1 MMFRNP
7 IAPAVVAAGMAQ
19 LGPTVRKFAPRA
31 PLALNP
37 AAFGIELLLGEPPER
52 KVEHHGD
59 VAVVEIV
66 GPLMHHAEKFCDS
79 YDAIKA
85 RVAEALASSAKC
97 VLLSIDSPGGVVAGC
112 FDCVSE
118 LRAMSAAA
126 GKPLHAYV
134 DAQATSAAYALCCA
148 ADKVWIPPA
157 GIVGSIGV
165 IDAVLDA
172 TAQDA
177 FLGLAFTLVTSGERK
192 SDGNPH
198 TATTPEAVEAV
209 QSMVDTLAG
218 QFFGVVADRRGL
230 EADAVRGL
238 NAGLLV
244 GQQAI
249 DAGLADAVA
258 TFDEVVAALNAE
270 PTPDANEE
278 TAPPADAIEAA
289 KLARTHVITNQ
300 DSAPTGATTA
310 TAEAEASN
318 PTDTD
323 RKGPHMSK
331 LAEVKAGLQAA
342 IDDEES
348 TPEERNAARKALSAL
363 GADAAAED
371 KEAAAAEDGDEKHEE
386 PDGDEPKGEGDEEPD
401 GDEEKPEDD
410 KDKPAE
416 ASALA
421 LAEQVQALSAW
432 KAQSEAKAE
441 RAGLMALRPDFAA
454 ATVAWLNSQ
463 PLATVRS
470 ACKSPDK
477 GGLPRGAGKGGQ
489 VGAARAAATSAATP
503 TAGAGEPRLPPPVGP
518 VVGRSNLSGEGDR
531 MDRQMGLH
539 TDRAPLEVSG
549 NTVVMRAIKRADAV
563 RQTAA
568 RNGAK

>member
-1 MMFRNP
+1 MTFRNP

-19 LGPTVRKFAPRA
+19 PARERPGPTVRKFAPRG

-37 AAFGIELLLGEPPER
+37 EAFGLEVLFGEPPER
-52 KVEHHGD
+52 KAEHHGD

-66 GPLMHHAEKFCDS
+66 GPLMHHAEPFCDS

-85 RVAEALASSAKC
+85 RVAEALASSARC

-118 LRAMSAAA
+118 LRAMADAA

-165 IDAVLDA
+165 IDAVIDA
-172 TAQDA
+172 TAQDS
-177 FLGLAFTLVTSGERK
+177 FMGLAVTLVTSGERK
-192 SDGNPH
+192 ADGNPH
-198 TATTPEAVEAV
+198 TATTPEAIEAA
-209 QSMVDTLAG
+209 QAMVDTLAG
-218 QFFGVVADRRGL
+218 HFFGVVAERRGL
-230 EADAVRGL
+230 EPEAVRAL

-249 DAGLADAVA
+249 DVRLADEVG
-258 TFDEVVAALNAE
+258 TFDEVLAALNASVGA
-270 PTPDANEE
+270 PTDTMDA
-278 TAPPADAIEAA
+278 ADVDAA
-289 KLARTHVITNQ
+289 QQARTHVITNQ
-300 DSAPTGATTA
+300 DSAPPGASTA
-310 TAEAEASN
+310 LAEAEASN

-331 LAEVKAGLQAA
+331 LAEVKAGLLEA

-363 GADAAAED
+363 DADAAAED
-371 KEAAAAEDGDEKHEE
+371 KEAAAAEDEEKHDE
-386 PDGDEPKGEGDEEPD
+386 PDGDEPKSEDEKEPD
-401 GDEEKPEDD
+401 GDEKPKDD
-410 KDKPAE
+410 EDKPAE

-441 RAGLMALRPDFAA
+441 RAALMAQRPDFAA

-489 VGAARAAATSAATP
+489 VSAARAAATAAAAPTP
-503 TAGAGEPRLPPPVGP
+503 GAGEPQLPPPVGP
-518 VVGRSNLSGEGDR
+518 VVGRSNLSGDGER
-531 MDRQMGLH
+531 MDRQMGLR

>member
-1 MMFRNP
+1 MIFRKP

-19 LGPTVRKFAPRA
+19 PAPMVRKFAPRG

-37 AAFGIELLLGEPPER
+37 AAFGLEMLLGEPPER
-52 KVEHHGD
+52 KVEHRGD

-66 GPLMHHAEKFCDS
+66 GPLMHHAEPFCDS
-79 YDAIKA
+79 YDAIKS
-85 RVAEALASSAKC
+85 RVAEALASSAKS

-118 LRAMSAAA
+118 LRAMADAA

-148 ADKVWIPPA
+148 ADRVWIPPA

-165 IDAVLDA
+165 IDAVIDA
-172 TAQDA
+172 TAQDS
-177 FLGLAFTLVTSGERK
+177 FMGLAFTLVTSGERK

-198 TATTPEAVEAV
+198 TATTPEAIEAA
-209 QSMVDTLAG
+209 QSMVNTLAG
-218 QFFGVVADRRGL
+218 HFFGVVAGRRGL
-230 EADAVRGL
+230 EVDAVRAL
-238 NAGLLV
+238 NAGMV
-244 GQQAI
+244 IGQQAI
-249 DAGLADAVA
+249 DARLADEVA
-258 TFDEVVAALNAE
+258 TFDEVLAALNAS
-270 PTPDANEE
+270 TVAGADDA
-278 TAPPADAIEAA
+278 TDAVDVDAA
-289 KLARTHVITNQ
+289 QQARTHIITNQ

-331 LAEVKAGLQAA
+331 LADVKAGLQAA

-363 GADAAAED
+363 DADAAAED
-371 KEAAAAEDGDEKHEE
+371 KEAAAAEDEEKHDE
-386 PDGDEPKGEGDEEPD
+386 PDGDEPKGEDEKEPD
-401 GDEEKPEDD
+401 GDEKPKDD
-410 KDKPAE
+410 EDKPAE

-432 KAQSEAKAE
+432 KAKSEAKAE
-441 RAGLMALRPDFAA
+441 RAALMAQRPDFAA

-489 VGAARAAATSAATP
+489 VSAARAAATAAAAPTP
-503 TAGAGEPRLPPPVGP
+503 GAGEPQLPPPVGP
-518 VVGRSNLSGEGDR
+518 VVGRSNLSGDGER

-539 TDRAPLEVSG
+539 TTRAPLEVSG